1 MNETSQ
7 YKLQYEVFVKILQNH
22 NTFELMKSKI
32 AFIGKNQFLMGMLG
46 EF

>member
-1 MNETSQ
+1 MNETSE

-22 NTFELMKSKI
+22 NTFWVDEKQI
-32 AFIGKNQFLMGMLG
+32 AFFGKNQFLMGVLG